1 MSDSNTIV
9 NDTPKKISTKAI
21 SWAKLSALVAV
32 VNFGLVLF
40 NFTYLK
46 LRPFYLSF
54 FPSLVK
60 AYDPF
65 KGIDSSLPNSEYL
78 KTADGFWRIDAFFI
92 CFFGVEFLIKTLF
105 HQRRKPGVTWLD
117 FVLRRWYEVFLLLP
131 IWQGWRM
138 LPVLVRLHKSGLVN
152 LDRAVA
158 QITYEPVAY
167 LADTMSEYMMVRLIN
182 QAQSSIEQGDAA
194 RVLLQ
199 QQPYLHVNQENTIE
213 QITNRILELTI
224 YKVLPQV
231 QPGLED
237 LLHHNL
243 ESTIKQS
250 DFYQILQTFSPVN
263 ILPPEMTEQLANYL
277 AKTAVDVVANTY
289 EDDKGRK
296 IIDNFSQEF
305 NQSLRRELQDEK
317 TLGELQSLLSDL
329 LEEVKL
335 NYIQGGL
342 KIDPEKTFTE
352 IESLRE
358 VTDNS
363 QGSAVLNE
371 NR

>member
-1 MSDSNTIV
+1 MSNSNTTV
-9 NDTPKKISTKAI
+9 NSTDVKASQKVI
-21 SWAKLSALVAV
+21 TWAKLSALVAA
-32 VNFGLVLF
+32 VNFLLVLF
-40 NFTYLK
+40 HFSYLQ
-46 LRPFYLSF
+46 LRPVYQSYL
-54 FPSLVK
+54 PGIVK
-60 AYDPF
+60 LYDPI
-65 KGIDSSLPNSEYL
+65 KGINSSLPNSAYL
-78 KTADGFWRIDAFFI
+78 PNADQFWRIDAWFIGFFWA
-92 CFFGVEFLIKTLF
+92 EFAIKSLF
-105 HQRRKPGVTWLD
+105 HTRRKPGVSWSN
-117 FVLRRWYEVFLLLP
+117 FVLRRWYEVFLLVP
-131 IWQGWRM
+131 IWQGWRI

-167 LADTMSEYMMVRLIN
+167 LADTMSEYMMVRFIN

-194 RVLLQ
+194 RVLLEP

-213 QITNRILELTI
+213 QITNRILDLTI

-231 QPGLED
+231 QPGLEE

-243 ESTIKQS
+243 ETTIKQS
-250 DFYQILQTFSPVN
+250 DFYQLLQTFSPIN
-263 ILPPEMTEQLANYL
+263 ILPKEMTEQLANYL
-277 AKTAVDVVANTY
+277 AQTAVDVVATTY
-289 EDDKGRK
+289 EDDKARK

-342 KIDPEKTFTE
+342 KSDPEETLTE
-352 IESLRE
+352 INSLRE
-358 VTDNS
+358 VTES
-363 QGSAVLNE
+363 
-371 NR
+371 

>member
-1 MSDSNTIV
+1 MSDSNTE
-9 NDTPKKISTKAI
+9 PKTVT
-21 SWAKLSALVAV
+21 AKLSKQGITWAKVSAIVALV
-32 VNFGLVLF
+32 NFLLVLF
-40 NFTYLK
+40 HSTYLQ
-46 LRPFYLSF
+46 LRPVYQTS

-60 AYDPF
+60 AYDPIA
-65 KGIDSSLPNSEYL
+65 GIDPSLSNSEYL
-78 KTADGFWRIDAFFI
+78 KTGDRFWQIDAFFI

-105 HQRRKPGVTWLD
+105 HTKRKPGVTWFN
-117 FVLRRWYEVFLLLP
+117 FVLRRWYEIFLLLP
-131 IWQGWRM
+131 IWRGWRL

-152 LDRAVA
+152 LDRAFA

-167 LADTMSEYMMVRLIN
+167 LADTMSEYMMVRFIN

-199 QQPYLHVNQENTIE
+199 EQPYLHVNQENTIE
-213 QITNRILELTI
+213 QLTNRILELTI
-224 YKVLPQV
+224 YKVLPRV

-263 ILPPEMTEQLANYL
+263 ILPKEMTEQLANYL

-305 NQSLRRELQDEK
+305 NQSLREELQDEK
-317 TLGELQSLLSDL
+317 TLRELQSLLSDW

-335 NYIQGGL
+335 NYVQGGL
-342 KIDPEKTFTE
+342 KSDPEETLKE
-352 IESLRE
+352 IDSLRE
-358 VTDNS
+358 VTES
-363 QGSAVLNE
+363 
-371 NR
+371 

>member
-1 MSDSNTIV
+1 MSDSNAIV
-9 NDTPKKISTKAI
+9 KDTEVTLSSRAI
-21 SWAKLSALVAV
+21 SWAKVSALVAL
-32 VNFGLVLF
+32 VNFLLVLF
-40 NFTYLK
+40 HFSYLP
-46 LRPFYLSF
+46 LRPLYLSY

-60 AYDPF
+60 VYDPF
-65 KGIDSSLPNSEYL
+65 KGIDSSFPNSEYL
-78 KTADGFWRIDAFFI
+78 KNTDGFWRIDAFFI

-105 HQRRKPGVTWLD
+105 HQRRKPGVTWFD
-117 FVLRRWYEVFLLLP
+117 FVLRRWYEVFLLIP
-131 IWQGWRM
+131 IWQGWRI

-152 LDRAVA
+152 LDRIFA

-167 LADTMSEYMMVRLIN
+167 LADTMSEYMMVRFIN

-224 YKVLPQV
+224 YKVLPKV

-243 ESTIKQS
+243 ETTIKQS

-263 ILPPEMTEQLANYL
+263 ILPKEMTEQLANYL
-277 AKTAVDVVANTY
+277 AQTAVDVVATTY
-289 EDDKGRK
+289 EDDEGRK

-305 NQSLRRELQDEK
+305 NESLRRELQDEK
-317 TLGELQSLLSDL
+317 TLSELQSLLSDL

-342 KIDPEKTFTE
+342 KSDPEETLIE
-352 IESLRE
+352 IDSLRE
-358 VTDNS
+358 ATES
-363 QGSAVLNE
+363 
-371 NR
+371 

>member
-1 MSDSNTIV
+1 MSDSQTIV
-9 NDTPKKISTKAI
+9 SDTEVKMPAKANY
-21 SWAKLSALVAV
+21 WAKFSALVALL
-32 VNFGLVLF
+32 NFLLVLF
-40 NFTYLK
+40 HSSYLN
-46 LRPFYLSF
+46 LRPVYLNY

-60 AYDPF
+60 VYDPF
-65 KGIDSSLPNSEYL
+65 TGIDPSLPNPEYL
-78 KTADGFWRIDAFFI
+78 KTGDGFWRIDAFFI
-92 CFFGVEFLIKTLF
+92 CFFGVEFAIKTLF
-105 HQRRKPGVTWLD
+105 HKRRKPGVAWLD
-117 FVLRRWYEVFLLLP
+117 FVLRRWYEVFLLIP
-131 IWQGWRM
+131 IWQGWRI

-152 LDRAVA
+152 LDRAFA
-158 QITYEPVAY
+158 QVTYEPVAY
-167 LADTMSEYMMVRLIN
+167 LADTMSEYMMVRFIN

-194 RVLLQ
+194 RAILQ

-231 QPGLED
+231 QPGLEE

-250 DFYQILQTFSPVN
+250 DFYQLLQNFSPVN
-263 ILPPEMTEQLANYL
+263 ILPKEMTEQMANYL

-289 EDDKGRK
+289 EDEKGRQ

-305 NQSLRRELQDEK
+305 NQSLRRELQDGK

-342 KIDPEKTFTE
+342 KTDPEQTFKE
-352 IESLRE
+352 INSLRE
-358 VTDNS
+358 STDNS
-363 QGSAVLNE
+363 NGAAALNE
-371 NR
+371 NK

>member
-1 MSDSNTIV
+1 M
-9 NDTPKKISTKAI
+9 
-21 SWAKLSALVAV
+21 
-32 VNFGLVLF
+32 
-40 NFTYLK
+40 
-46 LRPFYLSF
+46 
-54 FPSLVK
+54 
-60 AYDPF
+60 
-65 KGIDSSLPNSEYL
+65 
-78 KTADGFWRIDAFFI
+78 
-92 CFFGVEFLIKTLF
+92 
-105 HQRRKPGVTWLD
+105 
-117 FVLRRWYEVFLLLP
+117 RRWYEVFLLIP
-131 IWQGWRM
+131 IWRGWRL

-152 LDRAVA
+152 LDRAFA

-167 LADTMSEYMMVRLIN
+167 LADTMSEYMMVRFIN

-199 QQPYLHVNQENTIE
+199 EQPYLHVNQENTIE
-213 QITNRILELTI
+213 QLTNRILELTI
-224 YKVLPQV
+224 YKVLPRV

-263 ILPPEMTEQLANYL
+263 ILPKEMTEQLANYL

-305 NQSLRRELQDEK
+305 NQSLREELQDEK
-317 TLGELQSLLSDL
+317 TLRELQSLLSDW

-335 NYIQGGL
+335 NYVQGGV
-342 KIDPEKTFTE
+342 
-352 IESLRE
+352 R
-358 VTDNS
+358 V
-363 QGSAVLNE
+363 SAVSGSHSI
-371 NR
+371 